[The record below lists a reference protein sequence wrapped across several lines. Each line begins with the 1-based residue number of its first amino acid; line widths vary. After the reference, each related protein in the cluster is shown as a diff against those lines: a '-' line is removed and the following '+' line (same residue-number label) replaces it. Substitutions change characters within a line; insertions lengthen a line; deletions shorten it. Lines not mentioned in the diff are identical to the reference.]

1 MNNNNINNSLSITKL
16 ANNNNST
23 NSSSMNFKEE
33 IKKEMLDFSTGIEGK
48 IKKNNQLV
56 ISSKKKEEI

>member
-48 IKKNNQLV
+48 IKKNN
-56 ISSKKKEEI
+56 